1 MNPDRIR
8 KIIKHAG
15 KLLQEVL
22 SELFGEK
29 EEQEGSDD
37 QARDSGDD

>member
-29 EEQEGSDD
+29 EKQEDKDD
-37 QARDSGDD
+37 ETGD